1 MRGRRPSGPEYV
13 EHLQGSTLAKERLKA
28 VLETLAGTCRIQEAC
43 ERLGV
48 SEPRFHQLRER
59 LLQAALNRMEPRQA
73 GRPARQLSPAEEE
86 AQVLKEQLAE
96 MEVELRAAGA
106 REEIALT
113 LPNVA
118 HPPEA
123 AEKKTRRRP
132 RKFHRPQSPGKRK
145 NT

>member
-1 MRGRRPSGPEYV
+1 
-13 EHLQGSTLAKERLKA
+13 
-28 VLETLAGTCRIQEAC
+28 
-43 ERLGV
+43 
-48 SEPRFHQLRER
+48 
-59 LLQAALNRMEPRQA
+59 MEPRQA

-106 REEIALT
+106 REEIALA